1 MKAEVKLGIL
11 TIITLLGAIAFAYIL
26 GLFSPFSNR
35 SELNVMYNYAGGI
48 EVGSPVRVM
57 GIKVGKI
64 TSIDFVP
71 SYVSPQ
77 GEEVKL
83 KIKLEIDKKAW
94 GSIKSDSKFY
104 INMAGVI
111 GEKFLEISPGSQQAS
126 SIDPGAFLRG
136 EDPPRVDQL
145 ISQGYGLAGKVIEM
159 LEKNEGSIGRTI
171 EQLDQL
177 LSNFNKTLNKIEV
190 MSRQPDLQKLVK
202 NTVQISDDVAFLTH
216 KIRQPETQASLSLI
230 NKLIHRLEGL
240 DGPAI
245 KKFLQEEGIKAKLF

>member
-1 MKAEVKLGIL
+1 MKPETKLGIL
-11 TIITLLGAIAFAYIL
+11 TIVTLFGAIAFAYIL

-64 TSIDFVP
+64 TNIDFVP
-71 SYVSPQ
+71 DYISPK

-94 GSIKSDSKFY
+94 SSIKADSKFY

-111 GEKFLEISPGSQQAS
+111 GEKFLEISPGSLQAS
-126 SIDPGAFLRG
+126 PVEPGAYLRG

-145 ISQGYGLAGKVIEM
+145 ISQSYGLAGKVVAM
-159 LEKNEGSIGRTI
+159 LEKNEGGIGRTI
-171 EQLDQL
+171 DQMDQL

-190 MSRQPDLQKLVK
+190 MSRQPDLQKLMK
-202 NTVQISDDVAFLTH
+202 NAVQISDDMAFLTH
-216 KIRQPETQASLSLI
+216 KIRQPETQETISLVK
-230 NKLIHRLEGL
+230 KLILRLEHL

>member
-1 MKAEVKLGIL
+1 MKPENKLGIL
-11 TIITLLGAIAFAYIL
+11 TIVTLVGAIAFAYIL
-26 GLFSPFSNR
+26 GLFSPFANR
-35 SELNVMYNYAGGI
+35 SELNIMYNYAGGI

-71 SYVSPQ
+71 DYISPN

-83 KIKLEIDKKAW
+83 KIKIEVDKKAW

-111 GEKFLEISPGSQQAS
+111 GEKFLEISPGGQQAS
-126 SIDPGAFLRG
+126 PITPGAYLRG

-145 ISQGYGLAGKVIEM
+145 ISQSYGLAGKVVEI
-159 LEKNEGSIGRTI
+159 LEKNEGGIVRTI
-171 EQLDQL
+171 EQMDQL
-177 LSNFNKTLNKIEV
+177 LTNFNKTLNKIEV

-202 NTVQISDDVAFLTH
+202 NAVQISDDMAFLTN
-216 KIRQPETQASLSLI
+216 KIRQPETQQTLSVVK
-230 NKLIHRLEGL
+230 KLILRLENL
-240 DGPAI
+240 DGAAI